1 MSNIP
6 EHKKREYE
14 DDLLADRLDYKC
26 YHVDGIKIDD
36 KELVKRIQAGD
47 EAAKHLLLS
56 NNEKFLN
63 GCAADIAD
71 RYGVYHLAPDLK
83 QEGALAMLK
92 AAERFDFSRGV
103 KFLTYAYPIV
113 KSAVLDYAAETTMP
127 VRLPPAR
134 YHQIRK
140 VSWILA
146 VAPPGTKEPELLASV
161 MEELSVS
168 RKVALSLMS
177 EARSVFDG
185 IQLGERADYLSYGGD
200 PAARYAA
207 KLRQNHISELLS
219 LLTPRERMLIQKYCG
234 FGESDEAG
242 LTFEELAVRFNFNS
256 ASAAEKAFCR
266 AVSKLAAL
274 YGKTGEYSTWREA
287 ARAVH
292 RAKQEAQEPEDYST
306 PQGTWY
312 EDEWTLVERFPEL
325 VRALIAVFTIMHDAL
340 EKDSATQPA
349 AEAESTIIP

>member
-1 MSNIP
+1 MNDTP

-36 KELVKRIQAGD
+36 KNLVRRIQAGD
-47 EAAKHLLLS
+47 ETAKHLLLS

-63 GCAADIAD
+63 GCATDMAD

-83 QEGALAMLK
+83 QEAALAMLN

-146 VAPPGTKEPELLASV
+146 VAPPDAAEPSLMALV
-161 MEELSVS
+161 MEQMGVS

-177 EARSVFDG
+177 EAQSIFDG
-185 IQLGERADYLSYGGD
+185 VQLSDRVDYLSYGGD

-207 KLRQNHISELLS
+207 RLRQNHISELLS
-219 LLTPRERMLIQKYCG
+219 LLTPRERMLVQKYCG
-234 FGESDEAG
+234 LGEPDETG
-242 LTFEELAVRFNFNS
+242 MTFEELAVRLNFNS
-256 ASAAEKAFCR
+256 PSAAEKAFRR
-266 AVSKLAAL
+266 AASKLAKQ
-274 YGKTGEYSTWREA
+274 YGKTGEYGTWREA
-287 ARAVH
+287 DRAF
-292 RAKQEAQEPEDYST
+292 RKAKNESTEPVEYST
-306 PQGTWY
+306 PQDTWY
-312 EDEWTLVERFPEL
+312 EDEWALTERFPEL

-340 EKDSATQPA
+340 EKDSATQPT
-349 AEAESTIIP
+349 AEAESTVIQ